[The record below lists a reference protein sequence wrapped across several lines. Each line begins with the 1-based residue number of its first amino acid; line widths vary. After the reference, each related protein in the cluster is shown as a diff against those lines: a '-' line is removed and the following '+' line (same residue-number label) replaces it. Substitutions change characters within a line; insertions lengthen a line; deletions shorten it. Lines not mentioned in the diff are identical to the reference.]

1 MSFHIKTDAGAFGS
15 TLRIR
20 HVNWVQCAP

>member
-20 HVNWVQCAP
+20 HVNSVQCAP